1 MHMILKTTLYNHTYF
16 SLGIYAFAHIYFVSY
31 SSRGKKHTF
40 SLVSL
45 TFSLYPIFKEMRYLE
60 LIHSQQTYG
69 MHA

>member
-16 SLGIYAFAHIYFVSY
+16 FLGIYAFAHIYFVSY

-40 SLVSL
+40 FPDFLIIPD
-45 TFSLYPIFKEMRYLE
+45 FEEMRYLE